1 MPTGRIVGRIPLEPI
16 KSTEV
21 VNGKSMIVC

>member
-1 MPTGRIVGRIPLEPI
+1 MPAGRIVGRIPLDPI

-21 VNGKSMIVC
+21 VNGKSMIVS